1 MFSSIMGKMNLFNNI
16 KKKIWLRDG
25 HLIILA
31 HMLDKLINF
40 ILMIIAARYMN
51 LAIYGNFSY
60 VKSLVASVT
69 PFSGFGGNHALL
81 RFGMDSEA
89 HKEKYNIL
97 VSSLVYGAVF
107 TLLLIFAIK
116 LFLNLGGFMENDAM
130 KKMFDIYI
138 FFILSY
144 YIFDVGRNYYRILG
158 DNSKYAWI
166 SIRYSVLTL
175 LVSSLALIFFDA
187 FIFIIVLVILP
198 ILLFVFENK
207 NIFRM
212 KSENLQ
218 WNPLFWR
225 YGFTIGLGAF
235 LNQFFLQSDIII
247 QGYLGINPEAIA
259 QYKVATLLVY
269 TFLFIPNA
277 FLVRDFTLISAN
289 AKNSIFLKKYV
300 YEYWKYSGLVLLFII
315 PSFFLFSDKIL
326 ILLFGD
332 KFQNSLS
339 IQNILIC
346 GLASMVLLRMLF
358 GNILNAVGKAKLNVI
373 NAVVTIILA
382 LPLLFWLTKYYGIL
396 GTAYGML
403 GMFFVSGLI
412 SLGMFLYYLRTIS
425 AIGGFH
431 ETAHHR

>member
-1 MFSSIMGKMNLFNNI
+1 
-16 KKKIWLRDG
+16 
-25 HLIILA
+25 
-31 HMLDKLINF
+31 
-40 ILMIIAARYMN
+40 
-51 LAIYGNFSY
+51 
-60 VKSLVASVT
+60 
-69 PFSGFGGNHALL
+69 
-81 RFGMDSEA
+81 
-89 HKEKYNIL
+89 
-97 VSSLVYGAVF
+97 
-107 TLLLIFAIK
+107 
-116 LFLNLGGFMENDAM
+116 
-130 KKMFDIYI
+130 
-138 FFILSY
+138 
-144 YIFDVGRNYYRILG
+144 
-158 DNSKYAWI
+158 
-166 SIRYSVLTL
+166 
-175 LVSSLALIFFDA
+175 
-187 FIFIIVLVILP
+187 
-198 ILLFVFENK
+198 
-207 NIFRM
+207 
-212 KSENLQ
+212 
-218 WNPLFWR
+218 
-225 YGFTIGLGAF
+225 
-235 LNQFFLQSDIII
+235 
-247 QGYLGINPEAIA
+247 
-259 QYKVATLLVY
+259 VY